1 MLIDLRHFKGLMS
14 SPLGEVV
21 HVGAHQ
27 AEERDRY
34 LSAGFSNRAWIEA
47 NPVLIEDLKRNFG
60 AVDEVL
66 SSAV

>member
-47 NPVLIEDLKRNFG
+47 NPVLIEDLKKNFG